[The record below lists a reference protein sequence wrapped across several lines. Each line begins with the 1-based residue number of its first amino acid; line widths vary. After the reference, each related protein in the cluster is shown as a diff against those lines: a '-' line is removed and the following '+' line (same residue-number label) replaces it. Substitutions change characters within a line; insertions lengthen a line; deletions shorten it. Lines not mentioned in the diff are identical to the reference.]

1 MDQFLERCF
10 YYSGQ
15 YDSQDHFAQL
25 DKKLKEHEVI
35 SVCLSLV
42 VGRYDELSDR
52 MLARLLYFAWTF
64 INWDQTCA

>member
-10 YYSGQ
+10 YHSGQ

-35 SVCLSLV
+35 WV
-42 VGRYDELSDR
+42 YAELSDKR
-52 MLARLLYFAWTF
+52 VG
-64 INWDQTCA
+64 